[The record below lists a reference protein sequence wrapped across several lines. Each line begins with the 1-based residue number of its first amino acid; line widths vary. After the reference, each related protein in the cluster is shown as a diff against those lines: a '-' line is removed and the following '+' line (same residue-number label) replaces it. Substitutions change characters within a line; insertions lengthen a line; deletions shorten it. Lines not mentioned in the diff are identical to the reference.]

1 MIGNSDFELVAI
13 RSSIQKV
20 HCRPYGL
27 SRDSEI
33 DQLSHRRPNIK
44 YIYI

>member
-20 HCRPYGL
+20 HCGLYGL
-27 SRDSEI
+27 SRDSENEQI
-33 DQLSHRRPNIK
+33 SH
-44 YIYI
+44 